1 MPKGW
6 HMGKR
11 LPGESCGHA
20 NLTSSRG
27 SEGDNS
33 DLESQMMKRIHG
45 EKIFLENSRIPYSD
59 LGPLVSS
66 CLAASLLHQG
76 ATRVTL

>member
-1 MPKGW
+1 MAW
-6 HMGKR
+6 HGMGKR
-11 LPGESCGHA
+11 SPGESCGHA

-33 DLESQMMKRIHG
+33 NLESQMMMKEFIER
-45 EKIFLENSRIPYSD
+45 KYFFENSRIPNSD